1 MTQNLI
7 YADKIPKR
15 DRDAIEEY
23 KRKILFRTKEESESI
38 CGYTF
43 MCVCVWVTK
52 LFHSCDHAEYSCK
65 LLTTAKILH
74 PKKKKKHNFST

>member
-23 KRKILFRTKEESESI
+23 KRKILFTTKEESESI

-43 MCVCVWVTK
+43 MCVCVG
-52 LFHSCDHAEYSCK
+52 Y
-65 LLTTAKILH
+65 KIV
-74 PKKKKKHNFST
+74 P